1 MPSSM
6 IVSQAATLLNAVVAQ
21 QTGIASLAN
30 ISSNADFVSVAQT
43 ALLTGRD
50 PVLNAMSQVWKRTV
64 FAARPYNQPLA
75 SLAMPMDRYGNAL
88 RKISFEAK
96 PMVDDDA
103 FKWPA
108 TYDAGQTPPLGD
120 GNSVDQYKISKS
132 RVLQT
137 NFYGSA
143 SYEQTFTIFQRQFDV
158 AFSSAEEFVQF
169 NNAMITERRNDRER
183 YEEGKA
189 RLMQLNYIASILDEG
204 ATDRVI
210 HLLSEYNALTGI
222 TPALTAQTVMQPG
235 NFEAFIRWMYS
246 RIRSLVGLM
255 RESSDKFQTVI
266 TGYNILRHTNPE
278 NVRVAISRPFLEMI
292 RSMVLS
298 NLYNA
303 DMMTLPTYEAIDF
316 WQSIDSPQ
324 GINTTPVY
332 TDTSGAVVT
341 ASGAVTSNA
350 VIGLIHDRDALGYAL
365 LDERVN
371 VSPYNG
377 AGDYWN
383 EFYKFRM
390 MAIQDM
396 TEKGLVLCLD

>member
-21 QTGIASLAN
+21 QTGTASLAN
-30 ISSNADFVSVAQT
+30 ISSNDDFISVAQT

-75 SLAMPMDRYGNAL
+75 SLAMPMDRWGNAL

-96 PMVDDDA
+96 PMVDDQA
-103 FKWPA
+103 FIWPVA
-108 TYDAGQTPPLGD
+108 YDAGQTPPLGD
-120 GNSVDQYKISKS
+120 GQSVDQYKISKS

-137 NFYGSA
+137 NFYGSS
-143 SYEQTFTIFQRQFDV
+143 SYSQRFTIFSRSFDV
-158 AFSSAEEFVQF
+158 AFSDAAEFVAF

-189 RLMQLNYIASILDEG
+189 RLLQLNFIASILDEG
-204 ATDRVI
+204 NTDRVI
-210 HLLSEYNALTGI
+210 HALTEYNTLAGFS
-222 TPALTAQTVMQPG
+222 TPLTAQTVFQPG
-235 NFEAFIRWMYS
+235 NFEGFIRWLYS
-246 RIRSLVGLM
+246 RIRTLVGLM

-278 NVRVAISRPFLEMI
+278 NVRVALYRPILEMI

-303 DMMTLPTYEAIDF
+303 DMMTLPTYEAVDF
-316 WQSIDSPQ
+316 WQSIDTPQ

-332 TDTSGAVVT
+332 TDTSGAVKT
-341 ASGAVTSNA
+341 ASAAVTNNT

-371 VSPYNG
+371 VTPYN
-377 AGDYWN
+377 ADGDYWN
-383 EFYKFRM
+383 EIYKFRM
-390 MAIQDM
+390 MALQDL
-396 TEKGLVLCLD
+396 TEKAVLICLD

>member
-21 QTGIASLAN
+21 QTGTAALAN
-30 ISSNADFVSVAQT
+30 ISSNDDFISVAQT
-43 ALLTGRD
+43 TLLTGRD

-96 PMVDDDA
+96 PMVDDAA
-103 FKWPA
+103 FEWPA
-108 TYDAGQTPPLGD
+108 TYDAGQSPPLGD
-120 GNSVDQYKISKS
+120 GQSIDPYTISKN

-143 SYEQTFTIFQRQFDV
+143 AYEQHYTIFQRQFDV

-189 RLMQLNYIASILDEG
+189 RLMQLNYIASIIDE
-204 ATDRVI
+204 ANTDRVI
-210 HLLSEYNALTGI
+210 HALTEYNTLTG
-222 TPALTAQTVMQPG
+222 LTLTSTTVFQPG
-235 NFEAFIRWMYS
+235 NFEGFIRWLYS
-246 RIRSLVGLM
+246 RIRTVVGLM

-266 TGYNILRHTNPE
+266 TGYNILRHSNPE
-278 NVRVAISRPFLEMI
+278 NIRVALYRPILEMI

-316 WQSIDSPQ
+316 WQSIDTPQ

-332 TDTSGAVVT
+332 TSTAGAAKT
-341 ASGAVTSNA
+341 ASGAVTNNT
-350 VIGLIHDRDALGYAL
+350 VIGVIHDRDALGYAL

-371 VSPYNG
+371 VTPYNA

-396 TEKGLVLCLD
+396 TEKGVVLCLD

>member
-21 QTGIASLAN
+21 QTGTASLAN
-30 ISSNADFVSVAQT
+30 ISSNDDFISVAQT

-120 GNSVDQYKISKS
+120 GQSIDQFRISKS

-143 SYEQTFTIFQRQFDV
+143 AYEQTFTIFQRQFDV

-204 ATDRVI
+204 NTDRVI
-210 HLLSEYNALTGI
+210 HLLTEYNTLAGFS
-222 TPALTAQTVMQPG
+222 TPLTAQTVMQPG

-246 RIRSLVGLM
+246 RIRTLVGLM

-278 NVRVAISRPFLEMI
+278 NVRVALYRPFLEMI

-298 NLYNA
+298 NLYNP
-303 DMMTLPTYEAIDF
+303 DMMTLPTYEAVDF
-316 WQSIDSPQ
+316 WQSIDTPQ

-332 TDTSGAVVT
+332 TDTSGAVKT
-341 ASGAVTSNA
+341 ASAAVTNNT
-350 VIGLIHDRDALGYAL
+350 VIGVIHDRDALGYAL

-390 MAIQDM
+390 MAIQDL